1 MPNIENFICS
11 PCTEIREAASKMP
24 KNIKHCP
31 NCNAPTEKNGGC
43 NHITCHCNTHW
54 CWTCNTAH
62 PRATIYDHMSLCG
75 GIFPRDL
82 APEDVDY
89 EYNEEDDD

>member
-1 MPNIENFICS
+1 MGQPARYPFE
-11 PCTEIREAASKMP
+11 
-24 KNIKHCP
+24 H
-31 NCNAPTEKNGGC
+31 PTRMRQPESSEKNGGC